1 MSQPIRT
8 ARASEIV
15 NYARHTL
22 GAMADAVVP
31 ETPALAAERGD
42 EHEPGAIAAGL
53 DAHLVEAFDGLQ
65 EVHGPLSRV
74 IDTYPYALVLA
85 LLLDVAALELLLRRR
100 TRDGLGRR
108 AVPTRGPYT
117 LLSRHDRLRAIGLLE
132 SDGVLARLDDRFRER
147 VPHLGVVKYLVGGAV
162 TVTQLAY
169 YSEWGAD
176 GEPTP
181 ETVQGW
187 EQTGYPGPSDGYAVF
202 RGYEVEAFEEDDY

>member
-1 MSQPIRT
+1 M
-8 ARASEIV
+8 
-15 NYARHTL
+15 NYTRHTL
-22 GAMADAVVP
+22 GALADAVVP

-42 EHEPGAIAAGL
+42 EHEPGALAAGL

-74 IDTYPYALVLA
+74 FDAYPYALVLA
-85 LLLDVAALELLLRRR
+85 LLLDFAALELLVRRR

-108 AVPTRGPYT
+108 AVPTRSPYT
-117 LLSRHDRLRAIGLLE
+117 LLSRHDRLRAMRLLE
-132 SDGVLARLDDRFRER
+132 SDSVLAHLDDRFHER

-169 YSEWGAD
+169 YSEWGTD
-176 GEPTP
+176 GASEPTT

-187 EQTGYPGPSDGYAVF
+187 QQTGYPGPSDGYAVF